1 MTEEKDLIRIRWHVA
16 RTQEPALYMLV
27 CQHPDYQD
35 LQVSVSSG
43 EVTERVAKAKL
54 MQEMYELGE
63 KRGIR
68 PKRLRFKING
78 IEE

>member
-1 MTEEKDLIRIRWHVA
+1 MMAEKDLIRIRWHVD
-16 RTQEPALYMLV
+16 RTQEPVQYMLV
-27 CQHPDYQD
+27 CQHPDYPD
-35 LQVSVSSG
+35 LQVSISSE

-54 MQEMYELGE
+54 MQEMYELGA
-63 KRGIR
+63 KTGIA

>member
-1 MTEEKDLIRIRWHVA
+1 MMEEKDLIRIRWHVD
-16 RTQEPALYMLV
+16 REREPAAYMLV
-27 CQHPDYQD
+27 CEHPDYQD
-35 LQVSVSSG
+35 LQVSVSS
-43 EVTERVAKAKL
+43 EEITERVAKAKL

-63 KRGIR
+63 KKGIE

>member
-1 MTEEKDLIRIRWHVA
+1 MTEEKDLIRIRWHVD
-16 RTQEPALYMLV
+16 RTQDPAMYMLI
-27 CQHPDYQD
+27 CLHPEYQD

-63 KRGIR
+63 KRGIE

>member
-1 MTEEKDLIRIRWHVA
+1 MMEEKDLIRIRWHVD
-16 RTQEPALYMLV
+16 RDQEHAMYMLV
-27 CQHPDYQD
+27 CQHPDYPD
-35 LQVSVSSG
+35 LKVSVSSA

-54 MQEMYELGE
+54 MQEMFELGE
-63 KRGIR
+63 KRGIE

>member
-1 MTEEKDLIRIRWHVA
+1 MMEEKDLIRIQWHVD
-16 RTQEPALYMLV
+16 RTQEPARYMLV
-27 CQHPDYQD
+27 CQHPDYPD
-35 LQVSVSSG
+35 LQVSVSSSD
-43 EVTERVAKAKL
+43 VTERVAKAKL

-63 KRGIR
+63 KKGIE

>member
-1 MTEEKDLIRIRWHVA
+1 MMEEKHLIRIHWHVD
-16 RTQEPALYMLV
+16 RTQEPAMYMLV
-27 CQHPDYQD
+27 CSHPDYPD
-35 LQVSVSSG
+35 LQVSVSSA

-63 KRGIR
+63 KRGIE

>member
-1 MTEEKDLIRIRWHVA
+1 MTEEKDLIRIRWHVD
-16 RTQEPALYMLV
+16 RTQDPAMYMLI
-27 CQHPDYQD
+27 CLHPDYPD
-35 LQVSVSSG
+35 LQVSVSSA

-63 KRGIR
+63 KRGIE